1 MQDLDNPTVAETKRF
16 LELYTGIQSY
26 KDEVDANCNITQAPF
41 GFRFKPSSVRS
52 IYDAD
57 YLESQQKAGIGLNT
71 AEKAYREFCNQK
83 IGWRNRIRYE
93 CTPADDKL
101 GAWRKRQ
108 INRSKFEFGAQ
119 RDQFFIHAPLMFEL
133 AEGCSVGCWFCAFSA
148 SKLAKILPYSP
159 ENIQLWRGVLHAG
172 MDVIGPA
179 ARWSTDYFATDP
191 LDNPE
196 HEEFCR
202 DFHEIMGM
210 WPQTTTA
217 IAHKDVERVRA
228 LLLEAREA
236 GCRVNRFSVITTKN
250 LERIHNAFTA
260 EELRDVEII
269 AQSQDSTFLKA
280 KAGRYIDTAQKSKK
294 IEDREAEKNVIAF
307 EDKFSHEEAAKLAAE
322 MEDQAGS
329 ICCVSGFLVNMVER
343 SIKLISPVGADERWP
358 LGMIVYDQAEF
369 KDDKDFPKVLQTMQN
384 RIKLKLDMDDI
395 VQFNTKAKVELLED
409 GFQLKSASTL
419 VSFTKKG
426 CEDVLRYIGEL
437 ISEGT
442 KSANE
447 ICLLSFYKTSKP
459 MQFAMG
465 ILQELFNGGFINEDP
480 KIAPKTYYKD
490 GGPQMIGEL
499 NEEVK
504 TAREMI
510 DSTVGK

>member
-1 MQDLDNPTVAETKRF
+1 
-16 LELYTGIQSY
+16 
-26 KDEVDANCNITQAPF
+26 
-41 GFRFKPSSVRS
+41 
-52 IYDAD
+52 
-57 YLESQQKAGIGLNT
+57 
-71 AEKAYREFCNQK
+71 
-83 IGWRNRIRYE
+83 
-93 CTPADDKL
+93 
-101 GAWRKRQ
+101 
-108 INRSKFEFGAQ
+108 
-119 RDQFFIHAPLMFEL
+119 
-133 AEGCSVGCWFCAFSA
+133 
-148 SKLAKILPYSP
+148 
-159 ENIQLWRGVLHAG
+159 
-172 MDVIGPA
+172 
-179 ARWSTDYFATDP
+179 
-191 LDNPE
+191 
-196 HEEFCR
+196 
-202 DFHEIMGM
+202 
-210 WPQTTTA
+210 
-217 IAHKDVERVRA
+217 
-228 LLLEAREA
+228 
-236 GCRVNRFSVITTKN
+236 
-250 LERIHNAFTA
+250 
-260 EELRDVEII
+260 
-269 AQSQDSTFLKA
+269 
-280 KAGRYIDTAQKSKK
+280 
-294 IEDREAEKNVIAF
+294 
-307 EDKFSHEEAAKLAAE
+307 